1 MIGSVALTWYVA
13 RAGGMVAFVLLTCS
27 VLLGLLLSG
36 RARLDSWPR
45 FALEDV
51 HRFAGVLAGTFVAIH
66 GGALLLDGF
75 MPFSLADLIVPG
87 VAPFR
92 PAATAVGV
100 VAAELLVALAVT
112 NRLRGRLAHR
122 SWRRLHYGA
131 FAVWALALVHGVAT
145 GSDAD
150 TVWGLAIFVGAGAA
164 VVGATVWR
172 ILKTTKQPVWALR
185 LWPGTAA
192 LLTAELVFALALGP
206 LGHGG

>member
-1 MIGSVALTWYVA
+1 
-13 RAGGMVAFVLLTCS
+13 MVAFALLTCS

-36 RARLDSWPR
+36 RARLDCWPR

-87 VAPFR
+87 IAPFR

-100 VAAELLVALAVT
+100 VAAELLAALAVT
-112 NRLRGRLAHR
+112 NRLRGRIAHR
-122 SWRRLHYGA
+122 IWRRLHYGG

-172 ILKTTKQPVWALR
+172 ILKTTKQPVWALH

-192 LLTAELVFALALGP
+192 VLTAELVFALALGP